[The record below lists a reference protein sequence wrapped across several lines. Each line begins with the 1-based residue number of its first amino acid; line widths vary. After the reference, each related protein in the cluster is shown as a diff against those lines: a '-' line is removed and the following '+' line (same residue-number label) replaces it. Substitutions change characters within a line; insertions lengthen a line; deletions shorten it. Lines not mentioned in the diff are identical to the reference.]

1 MTQSLRTSYC
11 EKIPR
16 DRMQMF
22 PLSQATH
29 LHSLIILF
37 PFNTNGH
44 FVMIST
50 GPTDPKKTLI
60 WYINSCIYV
69 EYHSKPH
76 LTLEVIT

>member
-16 DRMQMF
+16 DRMQML

-50 GPTDPKKTLI
+50 GPTDPKKTTYLVHQQLYLCGI
-60 WYINSCIYV
+60 
-69 EYHSKPH
+69 PQ
-76 LTLEVIT
+76 